1 MRETN
6 NMQVNELYFDDEI
19 DLRALFNVL
28 WTAKKLIILITAIFA
43 IGSVAYSLSLNDYY
57 KSGSIFIARSASGNQ
72 GLSQYSGLAAMAGI
86 KLPSS
91 GEDKAAQMIELI
103 KSRKFVKHLMTF
115 ENILPSIMAA
125 QTYNKASKEL
135 SFDQKL
141 YDSETKKW
149 KKGIPSYL
157 QAHEVYINRTQE
169 LLFNQKL
176 YESETKRWKNNEI
189 PSYLKAHSAYLE
201 MLSIRQDK
209 KTGFIYINIEHISP
223 VFAKD
228 FLELIIREANELVRK
243 KDMDES
249 KQGLEYLTSEL
260 SKTPF
265 VEIKESINALIEV
278 QLETQMMA
286 QINQDYILMEIE
298 PPFIPEQKSK
308 PRRTFICVTGTILG
322 GILSVLIVLIR
333 HYSFG
338 EEDQAVE

>member
-1 MRETN
+1 
-6 NMQVNELYFDDEI
+6 MQQNEFYSDDEL
-19 DLRALFNVL
+19 DLRELFNVL
-28 WTAKKLIILITAIFA
+28 WTAKKFIIQITAIFA
-43 IGSVAYSLSLNDYY
+43 IGSVVYSLSLNNYY
-57 KSGSIFIARSASGNQ
+57 QSGSIFIARSASGNQ

-86 KLPSS
+86 TLPSSS

-115 ENILPSIMAA
+115 ENILPSILAA
-125 QTYNKASKEL
+125 ESYNKS
-135 SFDQKL
+135 
-141 YDSETKKW
+141 
-149 KKGIPSYL
+149 
-157 QAHEVYINRTQE
+157 TQE
-169 LLFNQKL
+169 LLFNQKV
-176 YESETKRWKNNEI
+176 YESETKTWKNNEI
-189 PSYLKAHSAYLE
+189 PSYLEAHSAYLN
-201 MLSIRQDK
+201 MLSVRQDK

-223 VFAKD
+223 VFAKE
-228 FLELIIREANELVRK
+228 FSELIIREANELLRK

-265 VEIKESINALIEV
+265 VAIKESINALIEV

-286 QINQDYILMEIE
+286 QINQDYIFVEIE

-308 PRRTFICVTGTILG
+308 PTRVYICVVGTILG